1 MTNNVRFFEQ
11 TDELT
16 GEVTE
21 HVIISNSDGSFSGM
35 TKEHY
40 EKQQAEQSTPSLTD
54 EAATI

>member
-11 TDELT
+11 TNELT

-21 HVIISNSDGSFSGM
+21 HVIITNSDGSFTGM

-40 EKQQAEQSTPSLTD
+40 DKHQAEQSTPMVTD
-54 EAATI
+54 ASKS